1 MSLDNPTHVRCASVH
16 CADCFGLPLLCAAL
30 HSLSSADAAPPGV
43 RKAIL
48 STNIAETSVTIDGVR
63 FVADSGRGKIMIHD
77 ASSRSSALR
86 EGWIS
91 QASADQRKGRS
102 GRTGP
107 GVCFRLFSQEEFRAM
122 PLATP
127 PEIMRADLEGLVLQL
142 KLLAGE
148 ATDPRTFPW
157 LDPPALDSIEQSVFG
172 LRDAGALARDERF
185 TPLGALLANLPVD
198 VSCGKLL
205 VLGSLFHVSG
215 PAVTVAAGMS
225 VSSPF
230 VRTATGSGTEQ
241 MRDARAELTSVYG
254 DPFTLLNVFAEW
266 LAVRDE
272 GGAN

>member
-1 MSLDNPTHVRCASVH
+1 M
-16 CADCFGLPLLCAAL
+16 
-30 HSLSSADAAPPGV
+30 
-43 RKAIL
+43 
-48 STNIAETSVTIDGVR
+48 TIDGVR
-63 FVADSGRGKIMIHD
+63 FVADSGRAKIMLHD
-77 ASSRSSALR
+77 AASRSSALR
-86 EGWIS
+86 EGWVS

-107 GVCFRLFSQEEFRAM
+107 GVCFRLYSQEEFRAM
-122 PLATP
+122 PPATP
-127 PEIMRADLEGLVLQL
+127 PEILRADLEGLVLQL

-148 ATDPRTFPW
+148 GTDPRTFPW
-157 LDPPALDSIEQSVFG
+157 LDPPALDSVEQSVFG
-172 LRDAGALARDERF
+172 LRDAGALTHDERF

-241 MRDARAELTSVYG
+241 MRDARAELMSVFG
-254 DPFTLLNVFAEW
+254 DPFTLLNVFGEW

-272 GGAN
+272 GGARLRGSGRFM